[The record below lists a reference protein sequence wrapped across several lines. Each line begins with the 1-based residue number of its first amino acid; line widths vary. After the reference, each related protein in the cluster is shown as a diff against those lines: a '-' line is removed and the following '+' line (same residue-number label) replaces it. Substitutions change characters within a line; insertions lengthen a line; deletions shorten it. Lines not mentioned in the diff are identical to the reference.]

1 MFKKIISSLIL
12 FIAMIS
18 CISYAANTSADQWQ
32 WYYSDA
38 NQTLYFNP
46 ASVTYDKKSNTAKV
60 WDKCVMSNGM
70 APKNYIKIDFS
81 NKTDQLIGYI
91 NSGETEV
98 LLPKSKPNNEIGPG
112 TPSEALAN
120 AVADQLKIPHI
131 YKGGAERWQW
141 FHSTD
146 TESYY
151 IATDATSYNTKTN
164 LYSVWI
170 KTVRATKGSNYPIHY
185 VFDFTNHTWGFSSFN
200 HMKTVE
206 PDSWQEIIYNGAY
219 DLCKKLY
226 GLPDKESPIDNFGFL
241 STQQTE

>member
-1 MFKKIISSLIL
+1 MFKKILSSLIL

-32 WYYSDA
+32 WCYSDT
-38 NQTLYFNP
+38 NTTWYFKP
-46 ASVTYDKKSNTAKV
+46 GSVIYDKKSNTAKV
-60 WDKCVMSNGM
+60 WDKYVTPNGIDQESR
-70 APKNYIKIDFS
+70 IKIDFS
-81 NKTDQLIGYI
+81 NKTSQLIGYI
-91 NSGETEV
+91 NSAGNEV
-98 LLPKSKPNNEIGPG
+98 VSPKTNPNNAIGPG

-131 YKGGAERWQW
+131 YKGGADRWQW

-170 KTVRATKGSNYPIHY
+170 KTIRTTNNSNYPLQY
-185 VFDFTNHTWGFSSFN
+185 VFNFTNHTWGFASFN
-200 HMKTVE
+200 HMKPVE

-226 GLPDKESPIDNFGFL
+226 GLPDKESQIDNFGFL

>member
-1 MFKKIISSLIL
+1 
-12 FIAMIS
+12 
-18 CISYAANTSADQWQ
+18 
-32 WYYSDA
+32 
-38 NQTLYFNP
+38 
-46 ASVTYDKKSNTAKV
+46 
-60 WDKCVMSNGM
+60 MSNGM

-98 LLPKSKPNNEIGPG
+98 LSPKSKPNNEIGPG

-141 FHSTD
+141 FHSTN

-170 KTVRATKGSNYPIHY
+170 KTVRAAKGSNYPIYY

-219 DLCKKLY
+219 DLCKNYMDFEIKNPQSIISAFFRHSRRNKKAGVVFY
-226 GLPDKESPIDNFGFL
+226 ACFFPIL
-241 STQQTE
+241 SIFEWSWIRRIHFFRQSIFRFVLEFVCFAVLSFVECNLDRLHM